1 MYSFVKKISKK
12 FVNNSRDKTFL
23 EKKLIIDYV
32 FNRKLLRDLGKKY
45 NLIKIKIKEYLE
57 VL

>member
-23 EKKLIIDYV
+23 EKKPIIDYV

-45 NLIKIKIKEYLE
+45 NLIKIKIKKYLE

>member
-23 EKKLIIDYV
+23 EKKPIIDYV